1 MISVYFLAGTI
12 CCKTVRPSVVPTQ
25 PPFQLITWVLSTQ
38 VKQPTRV
45 VILLTIFRTEV
56 KMEFS
61 STSPI
66 CPYGVD
72 RNNFA
77 VYYHSL
83 NSRVL
88 SLNCYLGSQSPTLYL
103 NVQNHGHI

>member
-1 MISVYFLAGTI
+1 
-12 CCKTVRPSVVPTQ
+12 
-25 PPFQLITWVLSTQ
+25 
-38 VKQPTRV
+38 
-45 VILLTIFRTEV
+45 
-56 KMEFS
+56 MEFS